1 MVKKRDMNNKASFS
15 KRISFLN
22 ARMTSTLSVSL
33 VLFILGIMVLMG
45 FLATNLSRHVK
56 ENIGFSIVLNE
67 SAGERQ
73 VHQLQRMLERSKY
86 VKAAQ
91 YISKEDALK
100 EVMIELGE
108 NPEDVLGV
116 NPLQS
121 SIEVKLKAD
130 YANTDSL
137 AVIEKNLR
145 GQVIV
150 SDILYQ
156 KDLIQS
162 VNDNMSR
169 IGLVLLALA
178 IVLMLIS
185 FALIS
190 NTIRLGAYSK
200 RFLIHTMKLVGATP
214 AFIRRPLIVS
224 NVFIVASV
232 IAMLLLS
239 GCIYYLM
246 SEMENFTTLLSVPMM
261 VLVFLSVLILGI
273 ILTAVSAYWAVNRYI
288 RMDRDD
294 LYYI

>member
-1 MVKKRDMNNKASFS
+1 MKKVFITLGVLILVVITALMVIPTFFKGDILQIIEKQSAKYINAKLKIGDMNLSMF
-15 KRISFLN
+15 ISFPNLN
-22 ARMTSTLSVSL
+22 V
-33 VLFILGIMVLMG
+33 
-45 FLATNLSRHVK
+45 
-56 ENIGFSIVLNE
+56 
-67 SAGERQ
+67 
-73 VHQLQRMLERSKY
+73 
-86 VKAAQ
+86 
-91 YISKEDALK
+91 ALK

-150 SDILYQ
+150 RDILYQ

-214 AFIRRPLIVS
+214 AFIRRPFIVS
-224 NVFIVASV
+224 NVINGIVASV

>member
-100 EVMIELGE
+100 E
-108 NPEDVLGV
+108 VLGV

-214 AFIRRPLIVS
+214 AFIRRPFIVS
-224 NVFIVASV
+224 NVINGIVASV

>member
-150 SDILYQ
+150 SDIL
-156 KDLIQS
+156 IQS

-214 AFIRRPLIVS
+214 AFIRRPFIVS
-224 NVFIVASV
+224 NVINGIVASV

>member
-73 VHQLQRMLERSKY
+73 VHQLQRMLERSKN

-91 YISKEDALK
+91 NISKEDAMK
-100 EVMIELGE
+100 EVMIELG
-108 NPEDVLGV
+108 G

-121 SIEVKLKAD
+121 SIVGKLKAD

-137 AVIEKNLR
+137 AVIEKILR

-214 AFIRRPLIVS
+214 AFIRRPFIVS
-224 NVFIVASV
+224 NVINGIVASV

>member
-15 KRISFLN
+15 NRISFLY

-33 VLFILGIMVLMG
+33 ALYILAIMVLMG

-91 YISKEDALK
+91 YISKDDALK
-100 EVMIELGE
+100 EVMIAL
-108 NPEDVLGV
+108 V

-214 AFIRRPLIVS
+214 AFIRRPFIVS
-224 NVFIVASV
+224 NVINGIVASV

-288 RMDRDD
+288 RIERDD

>member
-1 MVKKRDMNNKASFS
+1 
-15 KRISFLN
+15 
-22 ARMTSTLSVSL
+22 
-33 VLFILGIMVLMG
+33 MVLMG
-45 FLATNLSRHVK
+45 FLANNLSRHVK
-56 ENIGFSIVLNE
+56 ENIGFSIILNE
-67 SAGERQ
+67 SAGEQQ
-73 VHQLQRMLERSKY
+73 VHQLQRMLERADY

-116 NPLQS
+116 NPMQS

-137 AVIEKNLR
+137 VLIEKKLR
-145 GQVIV
+145 DQVVV
-150 SDILYQ
+150 SEIMYQ

-169 IGLVLLALA
+169 IGLILLALA
-178 IVLMLIS
+178 VVLMIIS

-214 AFIRRPLIVS
+214 AFIRRPFIIS
-224 NVFIVASV
+224 NIINGIVASV

-239 GCIYYLM
+239 GCVYYLM
-246 SEMENFTTLLSVPMM
+246 TEMENFTTLLSVPMM
-261 VLVFLSVLILGI
+261 LLVFLTVLVLGVILS
-273 ILTAVSAYWAVNRYI
+273 AVSAYWAVNRYI

-294 LYYI
+294 LYYV

>member
-214 AFIRRPLIVS
+214 AFIRRPFIVS
-224 NVFIVASV
+224 NVINGIVASV

-239 GCIYYLM
+239 GCIY
-246 SEMENFTTLLSVPMM
+246 LS
-261 VLVFLSVLILGI
+261 LIHI
-273 ILTAVSAYWAVNRYI
+273 
-288 RMDRDD
+288 
-294 LYYI
+294 

>member
-145 GQVIV
+145 GQ
-150 SDILYQ
+150 

-162 VNDNMSR
+162 VNDHMSR

-214 AFIRRPLIVS
+214 AFIRRPFIVS
-224 NVFIVASV
+224 NVINGIVASV

>member
-130 YANTDSL
+130 YANTDS
-137 AVIEKNLR
+137 EKNLR

-214 AFIRRPLIVS
+214 AFIRRPFIVS
-224 NVFIVASV
+224 NVINGIVASV

>member
-1 MVKKRDMNNKASFS
+1 MPIPTVWPSLKKK
-15 KRISFLN
+15 
-22 ARMTSTLSVSL
+22 
-33 VLFILGIMVLMG
+33 
-45 FLATNLSRHVK
+45 
-56 ENIGFSIVLNE
+56 
-67 SAGERQ
+67 
-73 VHQLQRMLERSKY
+73 
-86 VKAAQ
+86 
-91 YISKEDALK
+91 
-100 EVMIELGE
+100 
-108 NPEDVLGV
+108 
-116 NPLQS
+116 
-121 SIEVKLKAD
+121 
-130 YANTDSL
+130 
-137 AVIEKNLR
+137 LR

-200 RFLIHTMKLVGATP
+200 RFLIHTMKLVGGYTGIHSSALYRFQCDQRYRCIGNSYVVAFGLHILSDVRDGELHDP
-214 AFIRRPLIVS
+214 AVCSHDGIGL
-224 NVFIVASV
+224 
-232 IAMLLLS
+232 
-239 GCIYYLM
+239 
-246 SEMENFTTLLSVPMM
+246 
-261 VLVFLSVLILGI
+261 LSVLILGI

>member
-1 MVKKRDMNNKASFS
+1 M
-15 KRISFLN
+15 
-22 ARMTSTLSVSL
+22 
-33 VLFILGIMVLMG
+33 
-45 FLATNLSRHVK
+45 
-56 ENIGFSIVLNE
+56 
-67 SAGERQ
+67 
-73 VHQLQRMLERSKY
+73 
-86 VKAAQ
+86 
-91 YISKEDALK
+91 
-100 EVMIELGE
+100 
-108 NPEDVLGV
+108 
-116 NPLQS
+116 
-121 SIEVKLKAD
+121 KAD

-214 AFIRRPLIVS
+214 AFIRRPFIVS
-224 NVFIVASV
+224 NVINGIVASV
-232 IAMLLLS
+232 IAMFLLS

>member
-1 MVKKRDMNNKASFS
+1 MSEKVPLS

-22 ARMTSTLSVSL
+22 ARVTSTLSVSL
-33 VLFILGIMVLMG
+33 VLFILGIMVMLG
-45 FLATNLSRHVK
+45 LLATNLSRHVK

-67 SAGERQ
+67 SAGEKQ
-73 VHQLQRMLERSKY
+73 INQLQRMLERSEYTKS
-86 VKAAQ
+86 AQ
-91 YISKEDALK
+91 YISKEEALK
-100 EVMIELGE
+100 EVMVELGE

-116 NPLQS
+116 NPLPS

-137 AVIEKNLR
+137 LVIEQKLR
-145 GQVIV
+145 SQVV
-150 SDILYQ
+150 VNDILYQ

-169 IGLVLLALA
+169 IGLILLALA
-178 IVLMLIS
+178 IVLMIIS

-190 NTIRLGAYSK
+190 NTIRLSAYSK

-214 AFIRRPLIVS
+214 GFIRRPFIIS
-224 NVFIVASV
+224 NIINGIVASV

-239 GCIYYLM
+239 GCVYYFM
-246 SEMENFTTLLSVPMM
+246 SEMENFTTLLTVPMM
-261 VLVFLSVLILGI
+261 LSVFAAILVLGVL
-273 ILTAVSAYWAVNRYI
+273 LTALSAYWAVNRFI
-288 RMDRDD
+288 RMDRDS